1 MPIFK
6 EILQMKILI
15 ADDHALFR
23 DGLALRLEQIA
34 PEAAILQASNYAQIF
49 KIIKSD
55 NNISAIVLDI
65 EMQDMPWFE
74 ALQEIR
80 RTLPDTA
87 LIVVSASED
96 SRTIRSVMSTGAK
109 GYIPKRSDSKVFDN
123 AFKLVF
129 DGGTYIPPILI
140 NNPPI
145 NNLSTKSTG
154 LKTLTNR
161 QSQVLD
167 LIAQG
172 KSNKQIAYDMGVS
185 ESTVKLHINALLR
198 SLHVSNRTQAVITAQ
213 KLGII

>member
-1 MPIFK
+1 MLIFK

-65 EMQDMPWFE
+65 EMQDMPWFD

-129 DGGTYIPPILI
+129 DGGTYVPPILI